1 MGRVR
6 GVGLGL
12 EPALGLVGQSP
23 HRQIGAELHDRLHIV
38 AIDGAQGV
46 ILPADV
52 LAQLGA
58 GSGGTIDLLVKNGEV
73 LLRAHDSGFAMAM
86 AAAVSGRSGLALGG
100 GRSAMGGYM
109 GWRCAND

>member
-1 MGRVR
+1 MKGAMNKPTDIQAARALRV
-6 GVGLGL
+6 
-12 EPALGLVGQSP
+12 
-23 HRQIGAELHDRLHIV
+23 V

-86 AAAVSGRSGLALGG
+86 AAAEEIMAEDREILAVL
-100 GRSAMGGYM
+100 AK
-109 GWRCAND
+109 